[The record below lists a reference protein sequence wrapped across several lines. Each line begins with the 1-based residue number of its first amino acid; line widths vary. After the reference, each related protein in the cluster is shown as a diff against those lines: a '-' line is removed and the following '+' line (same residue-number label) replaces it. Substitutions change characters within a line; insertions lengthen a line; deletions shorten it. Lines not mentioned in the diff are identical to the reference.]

1 MKHLNWYVR
10 NSQHYVISINRKSQV
25 WRSTGQMTKR
35 VNTFPKSTLQ
45 TYVLQTTNGTRKY
58 FVNQTEVFKWF
69 EVISGQSVESI
80 TEILAIAEQR
90 KDENDN
96 SFCNIYEY
104 AAG

>member
-1 MKHLNWYVR
+1 MYSRRQMVQGIFCQPDR
-10 NSQHYVISINRKSQV
+10 SIQV
-25 WRSTGQMTKR
+25 
-35 VNTFPKSTLQ
+35 V
-45 TYVLQTTNGTRKY
+45 
-58 FVNQTEVFKWF
+58 
-69 EVISGQSVESI
+69 SGQSVESI

>member
-1 MKHLNWYVR
+1 MRYKEYPDWKN
-10 NSQHYVISINRKSQV
+10 IKD
-25 WRSTGQMTKR
+25 WRSTLRLYKR
-35 VNTFPKSTLQ
+35 TEGDKW
-45 TYVLQTTNGTRKY
+45 YKEY

-80 TEILAIAEQR
+80 TEILAIAEQW
-90 KDENDN
+90 KDENDK

>member
-10 NSQHYVISINRKSQV
+10 NSQHYVISINRKSRV

-35 VNTFPKSTLQ
+35 VKYFPEKYIADLCTPDDKW
-45 TYVLQTTNGTRKY
+45 YKEY